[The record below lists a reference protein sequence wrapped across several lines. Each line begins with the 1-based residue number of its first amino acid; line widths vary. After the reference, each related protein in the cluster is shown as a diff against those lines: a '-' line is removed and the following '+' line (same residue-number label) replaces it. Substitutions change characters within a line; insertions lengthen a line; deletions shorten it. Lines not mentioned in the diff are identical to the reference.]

1 MPKKLKKLNKL
12 VGEVPLIYKRST
24 IYTMCI
30 LINALVDAV
39 NYLGDEVERLS
50 NPAKDGDPDA

>member
-1 MPKKLKKLNKL
+1 MAKRLRRLNKL
-12 VGEVPLIYKRST
+12 EGDVPYIYKPRT

-39 NYLGDEVERLS
+39 NFLNEQMQELQKEGAE
-50 NPAKDGDPDA
+50 DGK